1 MIEGPTTPNEE
12 YELEYFATDGL
23 KLTSTSPYASQL
35 KDHGLEIVVEEDMPI
50 FYLESPSDYE
60 LSDTPYSS

>member
-23 KLTSTSPYASQL
+23 KLTSPYETNL
-35 KDHGLEIVVEEDMPI
+35 KDQGLEVVVEEDMPI
-50 FYLESPSDYE
+50 YYLESPSDYE